1 MTVTESESTSTQDRP
16 EFSRFLLQ
24 RMVAAAPHLPFAG
37 DASVIGERRG
47 PGALLDEL
55 VRSVRADLT
64 DRSVWLLL
72 SAVSAAFPLADQ
84 VRATRRLLQ
93 TVPEEHAFNGFLA
106 VAADV
111 ARRSDALDRP
121 LEIAE
126 GAVVVDVDFCARHLH
141 NTGIQRVVRQT
152 VARWDAA
159 ADRAPLLV
167 GWTDRGAIMRSL
179 DERERARVVDWAHA
193 KHDDSDP
200 GRDEPQPLVVPVAST
215 VAIVE
220 VPRAEL
226 CDPLAALAE
235 FSGNRVVLVGYDA
248 IPVVSADT
256 VPDAETERFVH
267 YLTLVKHSHR
277 VAAISDAVREEFA
290 GFARSVGAQGLP
302 GPVSVSIPLPV
313 DAPDARPES
322 STEHTASPLVLC
334 VGSQE
339 PRKNHDAVLFAS
351 EVLWRE
357 GIDFRVRFIGRGSLW
372 FTRGFDKRIGALA
385 KAGRDVAVLRGI
397 DDEQMLAMYREA
409 RFTVF
414 PSLQEGYGL
423 PVAESIAERT
433 PVITTA
439 YGSTG
444 EIARDGGCLTIDP
457 RDDQTIVDAMRLL
470 LTDDAEL
477 TRLVEEIDRRPQRSW
492 DDYASEL
499 WSELVHAEEI
509 AR

>member
-1 MTVTESESTSTQDRP
+1 MSAPVSEEKEQVER
-16 EFSRFLLQ
+16 ERLAALEQ
-24 RMVAAAPHLPFAG
+24 RLVEVAPSLG
-37 DASVIGERRG
+37 LDDASSLAAERGVG
-47 PGALLDEL
+47 PLLDSL
-55 VRSVRADLT
+55 IRFVALSPDSRR
-64 DRSVWLLL
+64 VWILLA
-72 SAVSAAFPLADQ
+72 AVTGAFPLADH
-84 VRATRRLLQ
+84 VRAAVRAL
-93 TVPEEHAFNGFLA
+93 TVSAPEHIFSAFLR
-106 VAADV
+106 AATDV
-111 ARRSDALDRP
+111 ALRSDGLRSR
-121 LEIAE
+121 LR
-126 GAVVVDVDFCARHLH
+126 VVSGGVVADVDFCARHLH

-152 VARWDAA
+152 VSRWRDNTELTLA
-159 ADRAPLLV
+159 
-167 GWTDRGAIMRSL
+167 GWTDRGSAMREL
-179 DERERARVVDWAHA
+179 APDEVRRVVDWAEA
-193 KHDDSDP
+193 KHDAP
-200 GRDEPQPLVVPVAST
+200 APPTDESPLLLLPVDAT

-220 VPRAEL
+220 VPRADL

-235 FSGNRVVLVGYDA
+235 FSGNRVVVIGYDA

-256 VPDAETERFVH
+256 VPAQETERFVH
-267 YLTLVKHSHR
+267 YLTMIKHADT
-277 VAAISDAVREEFA
+277 VAAISDSVRDEFA
-290 GFARSVGAQGLP
+290 GFARGVEPQGLA
-302 GPVSVSIPLPV
+302 GPRSVSIPLPV

-322 STEHTASPLVLC
+322 ATEHTAAPLVLC

-372 FTRGFDKRIGALA
+372 FTKGFDKRIAALA

-397 DDEQMLAMYREA
+397 DDEQMLAMYQEA

-457 RDDQTIVDAMRLL
+457 RDDQTLVDAMRVL
-470 LTDDAEL
+470 LTDDAVL
-477 TRLVEEIDRRPQRSW
+477 ARLVEEIDRRPQRSW

-499 WSELVHAEEI
+499 WSELVQAEES